1 MLEVD
6 PRSSRGQSSE
16 FGLMTRSVAEDVGD
30 CALDRAPPLEIR
42 RSTKKSPKTFR
53 RLLLRTQRR
62 LKAGECSRRC
72 TASSSHCLPNVCVL
86 STLHSV
92 LPPKGAVHPRQ
103 VSRGAHFELL
113 VNEANPVARPRT
125 TKVSETPL
133 KLKNAPLLKC
143 CQPACFNHLSAL
155 NAQELFSTDL
165 MPPLLKP

>member
-1 MLEVD
+1 MTL
-6 PRSSRGQSSE
+6 SS
-16 FGLMTRSVAEDVGD
+16 
-30 CALDRAPPLEIR
+30 
-42 RSTKKSPKTFR
+42 FR
-53 RLLLRTQRR
+53 ILLLLRTQRR
-62 LKAGECSRRC
+62 PKAGWCRRRC

-133 KLKNAPLLKC
+133 KVKNAPLLKC
-143 CQPACFNHLSAL
+143 CQPAGSLLEALVGVKCTRTILPRL
-155 NAQELFSTDL
+155 NAALAGA
-165 MPPLLKP
+165 LKRMHEPRRRSNARKSSASQFCE